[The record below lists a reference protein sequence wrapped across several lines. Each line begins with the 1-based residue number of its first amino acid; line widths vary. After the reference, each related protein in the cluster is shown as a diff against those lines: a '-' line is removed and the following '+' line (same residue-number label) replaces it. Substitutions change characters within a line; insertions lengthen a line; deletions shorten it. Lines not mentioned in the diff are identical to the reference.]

1 MHVVKSVLD
10 HVVDVGGV
18 VGHWQLRELHYAL
31 INDCER
37 TMLTVMGLALR
48 VKIPAKKW
56 GDTEIAE
63 RGRSV
68 PVMRARYRS
77 AGLIPHQRGWT
88 DAG

>member
-37 TMLTVMGLALR
+37 TMLTVIGIGAQSKDSRQKMG
-48 VKIPAKKW
+48 
-56 GDTEIAE
+56 
-63 RGRSV
+63 
-68 PVMRARYRS
+68 
-77 AGLIPHQRGWT
+77 
-88 DAG
+88 